1 MANEQLEQYIARI
14 EKLNEDIDA
23 LRADMRMVFADA
35 KGNGFS
41 PKAIREVIKLKKMNE
56 ADRAEEEFLRDTY
69 KKELGL

>member
-14 EKLNEDIDA
+14 EKLNEDMDGI
-23 LRADMRMVFADA
+23 RADIREVFAECKKD
-35 KGNGFS
+35 GFS

-56 ADRAEEEFLRDTY
+56 ADRAEEEFLRDSY